1 VNRDPVPSGEG
12 VPGPGDILVGEAAA
26 LVRERTGVAPA
37 IALVLGSGLGDAVSG
52 DIRVEHEFAFE
63 ALPGFPR
70 PTVPGHAGRL
80 LLGEL
85 YGTPAAVFLGRIHFY
100 EGHGIA
106 ATTLI
111 PRLAAELGAGALVL
125 TNAAGGLNA
134 SMRPGQLML
143 IRDHLNF
150 MGVNPLA
157 NWRFPD
163 GTPAFVPLPAV
174 YDQDAIRLAKRV
186 AVELAI
192 DLIEGV
198 YASLPGPSFE
208 TPAEVRFLAGAGAD
222 AVGMSTVPEAVAGV
236 ALGLKV
242 LAISCITN
250 VAGSSHGHRQVLAAA
265 RSAALDLRAML
276 RGMFGPLAEALGALE
291 GSRAHT
297 GRNDGL

>member
-1 VNRDPVPSGEG
+1 VSQPPVPSGEG
-12 VPGPGDILVGEAAA
+12 KPGPGDLLVDEAAA
-26 LVRERTGVAPA
+26 IVRERSGVVPA

-63 ALPGFPR
+63 GLPGFPR
-70 PTVPGHAGRL
+70 PTVPGHAGRF

-85 YGTPAAVFLGRIHFY
+85 YGTPAAVFLGRIHYY

-111 PRLAAELGAGALVL
+111 PRLAAELGAGTLVL
-125 TNAAGGLNA
+125 TNAAGGLNP

-157 NWRFPD
+157 SWRFPD

-174 YDQDAIRLAKRV
+174 YDPGAIRLARRV
-186 AVELAI
+186 AGELAI
-192 DLIEGV
+192 DVIEGI
-198 YASLPGPSFE
+198 YAGLPGPSFE
-208 TPAEVRFLAGAGAD
+208 TPAEVRFLAAAGAN
-222 AVGMSTVPEAVAGV
+222 AVGMSTVPEAVAAV

-250 VAGSSHGHRQVLAAA
+250 VAGSSHGHRQVLEAA

-276 RGMFGPLAEALGALE
+276 RGVFGPLADSLGALE

-297 GRNDGL
+297 GRDDGL

>member
-1 VNRDPVPSGEG
+1 MSQEPVPSGEG
-12 VPGPGDILVGEAAA
+12 KPGPGDILVEEAAA
-26 LVRERTGVAPA
+26 IVRERSGVVPA

-63 ALPGFPR
+63 GLPGFPA

-85 YGTPAAVFLGRIHFY
+85 YGIPAAVFLGRIHFY

-111 PRLAAELGAGALVL
+111 PRLASELGAGALVL
-125 TNAAGGLNA
+125 TNAAGGL
-134 SMRPGQLML
+134 SPTMRPGQLML

-150 MGVNPLA
+150 LGVNPLA
-157 NWRFPD
+157 TWRFPD

-174 YDQDAIRLAKRV
+174 YDQHAIRLARRV
-186 AVELAI
+186 AGELAI
-192 DLIEGV
+192 DVIEGI
-198 YASLPGPSFE
+198 YAGLPGPSFE
-208 TPAEVRFLAGAGAD
+208 TPAEVRFLAAAGAS

-250 VAGSSHGHRQVLAAA
+250 VAGSSHGHQQVLEAA

-276 RGMFGPLAEALGALE
+276 RGMVGPLADALGALE
-291 GSRAHT
+291 GSRART
-297 GRNDGL
+297 GRDDGL